1 MLEYV
6 KMIQTDNTSALLQSA
21 LATIHTNNTAVPLY
35 NTNTTNSSYITTNSS
50 SESGIAKLVPSFKLE
65 MYKAE
70 NGGFVLNLLKAH
82 PLKQFA
88 TGKLFIL
95 KDIENL
101 GKDIQYILATE
112 VLKDC

>member
-1 MLEYV
+1 MSLS
-6 KMIQTDNTSALLQSA
+6 QATNNSAILQNA
-21 LATIHTNNTAVPLY
+21 LASINASNISSVPMY
-35 NTNTTNSSYITTNSS
+35 NSSSGVYVNGNSS

-70 NGGFVLNLLKAH
+70 NGGFVLNLIKRH
-82 PLKQFA
+82 PLMQFD

>member
-1 MLEYV
+1 MSLSQATNNSAML
-6 KMIQTDNTSALLQSA
+6 QNA
-21 LATIHTNNTAVPLY
+21 LASLHTNNSSVPIY
-35 NTNTTNSSYITTNSS
+35 NTTNGSYITTNSS
-50 SESGIAKLVPSFKLE
+50 SETCIAKLVPSFKLE

-70 NGGFVLNLLKAH
+70 NGGFVLNLLKTD